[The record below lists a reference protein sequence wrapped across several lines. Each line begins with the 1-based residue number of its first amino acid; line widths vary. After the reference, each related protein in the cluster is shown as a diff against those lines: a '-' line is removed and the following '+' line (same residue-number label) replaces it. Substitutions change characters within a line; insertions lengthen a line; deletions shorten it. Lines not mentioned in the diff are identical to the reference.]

1 MLGPMSSMLPQLGR
15 RVAAALVLGGVAAG
29 ALLAPIPTSGNSGET
44 VLMSQVRQRLPGW
57 HVVRASESWESAY
70 TVVAECAGRL
80 VGFQYVP
87 EHGLPPGDAWLQPDD
102 QFSRSRL
109 AEVTDSRRYLVWR
122 QRPRTDDALSCRE
135 EIARDGRLLATDDRR
150 VD

>member
-1 MLGPMSSMLPQLGR
+1 MAPLLSRLARPL
-15 RVAAALVLGGVAAG
+15 VALVALSAIATG
-29 ALLAPIPTSGNSGET
+29 ALLAPIPTLGNAGESAVAT
-44 VLMSQVRQRLPGW
+44 QVKHRLPGW
-57 HVVRASESWESAY
+57 HLVRATESWESGF

-87 EHGLPPGDAWLQPDD
+87 EHGLPPGDAWIQPDD

-109 AEVTDSRRYLVWR
+109 SEVTDSHRFLVWR

-135 EIARDGRLLATDDRR
+135 EVARDGGLLATQDRR
-150 VD
+150 ID

>member
-1 MLGPMSSMLPQLGR
+1 MAAVITLGA
-15 RVAAALVLGGVAAG
+15 VAAT
-29 ALLAPIPTSGNSGET
+29 ALLAPIPTSSNAGESL
-44 VLMSQVRQRLPGW
+44 VMSQVEQRLPGW
-57 HVVRASESWESAY
+57 HVVRASESWESAF
-70 TVVAECAGRL
+70 TVVAECGGRL

-87 EHGLPPGDAWLQPDD
+87 EHGLPIGDAWLQPDD
-102 QFSRSRL
+102 PFSRSRL
-109 AEVTDSRRYLVWR
+109 AEVTDSHRYLVWR